1 MPSLADTVSD
11 VTPEQWILNDFTA
24 YLSRNHCLETLQFVQ
39 DASRYRACYTE
50 IVGSNKFPC
59 EYFKCHYD
67 YLQALWEDL
76 LESYILPNAHRE
88 VNLPS
93 NLKDRLIE
101 FRYSALLPHPSELD
115 DAVNAVYELMEDAI
129 VSGMLSSPVPLE
141 QPCDGG
147 RGVWKRISGR
157 LRRKISKSMTKSVSE
172 RDLQTKF
179 RVSEGSELRS
189 FCLGRDGA
197 DTFYTRRH
205 SLEGASPLPR
215 SHLLQRVMEVVD
227 HTVLAVWSTR
237 WLKPLP
243 DKERA
248 EVDIGIGTRDQY
260 VGSKPLE

>member
-1 MPSLADTVSD
+1 MPSLADTISD
-11 VTPEQWILNDFTA
+11 PTPEPWILNDFTA

-39 DASRYRACYTE
+39 DASRYRACYAE

-76 LESYILPNAHRE
+76 LEAYILPNAHRE

-93 NLKDRLIE
+93 NLRDRLLA

-129 VSGMLSSPVPLE
+129 VSGMLNSPVPLE
-141 QPCDGG
+141 QPGNGG
-147 RGVWKRISGR
+147 RGVWKRISGK
-157 LRRKISKSMTKSVSE
+157 LRRKMSKSMSKSNSE

-179 RVSEGSELRS
+179 RVSEGHELRS
-189 FCLGRDGA
+189 SCLGGDDA

-205 SLEGASPLPR
+205 SLEGNSPIPR
-215 SHLLQRVMEVVD
+215 SHLLQRVMEVFD
-227 HTVLAVWSTR
+227 HTVLPVWSMR
-237 WLKPLP
+237 WLKPP
-243 DKERA
+243 PEKERA
-248 EVDIGIGTRDQY
+248 EVEIEIGTRDQY
-260 VGSKPLE
+260 VGAKPLE